1 MTMVD
6 SRTTYAR
13 DISKLLIENYGSR
26 VRIFNSRIPMSVRA
40 AEISAEGTSIYKH
53 DSNGKVAKAYQSL
66 TEYHGDRFG
75 GSLIGYVGL
84 ITVTMAYN

>member
-26 VRIFNSRIPMSVRA
+26 VWIFNMTFKCRYEPQRYQQKEQVF
-40 AEISAEGTSIYKH
+40 ISMIQME
-53 DSNGKVAKAYQSL
+53 
-66 TEYHGDRFG
+66 R
-75 GSLIGYVGL
+75 
-84 ITVTMAYN
+84 